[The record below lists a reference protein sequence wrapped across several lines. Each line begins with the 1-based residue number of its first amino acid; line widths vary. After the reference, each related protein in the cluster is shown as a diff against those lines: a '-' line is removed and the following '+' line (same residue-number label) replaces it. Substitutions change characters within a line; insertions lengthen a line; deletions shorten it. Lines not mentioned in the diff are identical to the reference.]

1 MQFLGN
7 FPIVTNTY
15 KSLKH
20 WSLCLLDISSKI
32 NFWNLRKCNTKCHF
46 FPLFIRMQATIFF
59 PKYEKKTPTKFVNLP
74 SKIIKLMYYDIHKK
88 KYLFIF
94 FFSLQLV
101 DVSEWSGNDN
111 TSNVRLIFNNKWR
124 PGVTVSSLIIQK
136 VNSSHNGVFQCIPSN
151 SEPKEIKVHVLKG
164 MNKPMRGISD
174 ICKININ
181 FSKFSDDS
189 KPAAIQT
196 TNPKASSSSSSP
208 RFITSWTFLT
218 LLLQQMVIS
227 SSKL

>member
-1 MQFLGN
+1 MQLLGN
-7 FPIVTNTY
+7 FPILTNTY

-74 SKIIKLMYYDIHKK
+74 SKIIKLMYYDIYKNIHL
-88 KYLFIF
+88 LFLF
-94 FFSLQLV
+94 LQLV

-164 MNKPMRGISD
+164 MVLLTTFSD
-174 ICKININ
+174 INEINSN
-181 FSKFSDDS
+181 F
-189 KPAAIQT
+189 
-196 TNPKASSSSSSP
+196 
-208 RFITSWTFLT
+208 
-218 LLLQQMVIS
+218 
-227 SSKL
+227 